1 MEEQTYVK
9 FAKEIDNLYNKYIS
23 NEKLYNERADELES
37 MISSQISED
46 YLITQV
52 LVLIRQKN
60 LK

>member
-9 FAKEIDNLYNKYIS
+9 FAKEIDNLYNKYIN
-23 NEKLYNERADELES
+23 NEQLYNERADELES

-46 YLITQV
+46 YLITQI

>member
-23 NEKLYNERADELES
+23 NEQLYNERADELES

-52 LVLIRQKN
+52 LVLIRQKI
-60 LK
+60 

>member
-1 MEEQTYVK
+1 MEEQTYIK

-23 NEKLYNERADELES
+23 NEQLYNERADELES

>member
-23 NEKLYNERADELES
+23 NEQLYNERADELES
-37 MISSQISED
+37 MIVSHISED
-46 YLITQV
+46 YLIAQI
-52 LVLIRQKN
+52 LVLARQKN

>member
-23 NEKLYNERADELES
+23 NEQLYNERADELES
-37 MISSQISED
+37 MINSQISED

-52 LVLIRQKN
+52 LVLIRQKI
-60 LK
+60 

>member
-23 NEKLYNERADELES
+23 NEQLYNERADELES